1 MVSSSLCCIRSPAE
15 LSTSDVAFMLFS
27 VLRDHTNIDAKVEE
41 VTAVSLKARTV
52 TTSQGRTYR
61 TESAVSDHTEA
72 VRADLR
78 YKAGTMDVL

>member
-1 MVSSSLCCIRSPAE
+1 
-15 LSTSDVAFMLFS
+15 MLFS

-52 TTSQGRTYR
+52 TTSQGRTYH
-61 TESAVSDHTEA
+61 TESAVRDHTEA
-72 VRADLR
+72 VRADPR

>member
-1 MVSSSLCCIRSPAE
+1 
-15 LSTSDVAFMLFS
+15 
-27 VLRDHTNIDAKVEE
+27 VEE

-61 TESAVSDHTEA
+61 TESAVRDHTEA

>member
-1 MVSSSLCCIRSPAE
+1 
-15 LSTSDVAFMLFS
+15 MLFS

-52 TTSQGRTYR
+52 TTSQGLTYR
-61 TESAVSDHTEA
+61 TESTVRDHTEA

-78 YKAGTMDVL
+78 YEAGTMDVL